1 MDKSCKR
8 KEFVA
13 ICPSFAFFSL
23 FVKVFLL
30 LAFCVCLFP
39 LCWINRLFCCVYSSE
54 TDIFDREGWSTWSA
68 TETLSMCQFRLR
80 RDKYN
85 KKDSFRDQISKTQ
98 CLWLDCQKLKKKL
111 NRDLQTP
118 KSSEILP
125 YKLTIES
132 NQIFV
137 PNWTIECSNSNDL
150 LIFLKNN

>member
-8 KEFVA
+8 KEFVV
-13 ICPSFAFFSL
+13 ICLPFAVSSL

-30 LAFCVCLFP
+30 LDFYVCLFR

-68 TETLSMCQFRLR
+68 TETLSMCPFRLR

-85 KKDSFRDQISKTQ
+85 KKDFFRDQISKTPS
-98 CLWLDCQKLKKKL
+98 LGLNCQKLKKRL

-118 KSSEILP
+118 KSSENLQF
-125 YKLTIES
+125 KL
-132 NQIFV
+132 
-137 PNWTIECSNSNDL
+137 
-150 LIFLKNN
+150 FLKAIKYLSQIEQLNVQTLMTFWFFFY